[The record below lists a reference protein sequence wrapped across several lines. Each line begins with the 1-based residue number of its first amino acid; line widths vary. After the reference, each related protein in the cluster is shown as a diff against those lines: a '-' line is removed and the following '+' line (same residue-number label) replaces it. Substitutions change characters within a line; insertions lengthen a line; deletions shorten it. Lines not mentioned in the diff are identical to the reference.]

1 MAQFDVY
8 ENPNAETRAQIPYLL
23 DVQADLL
30 AGLATRVVVP
40 LLAVS
45 AMEKGTTNL
54 NPRFN
59 INRKGVVMSTAELAG
74 IPAALLTERVYSLKE
89 KREEIVAALQFLV
102 AGF

>member
-8 ENPNAETRAQIPYLL
+8 ENPNAGTREQIPYLL

-30 AGLATRVVVP
+30 EGLATRAVVP
-40 LLAVS
+40 LVAAS
-45 AMEKGTTNL
+45 AMGEGTLIL

-59 INRKGVVMSTAELAG
+59 VKRLAVVMSTAELAG
-74 IPAALLTERVYSLKE
+74 VPANLLTERVYSLKE
-89 KREEIVAALQFLV
+89 KRKEIVAALQFLF